1 MSYRILFFNGLLS
14 ILPLF
19 AAQASFAFAEL
30 TVDQRSQLDRANAIQ
45 DRDRL
50 GAMARAGNCYAYLT
64 LAVNHKREDWSSRDL
79 VYAYDCG
86 LKNFG
91 RHTDFPYWDFEEHPL
106 GFEPKSRTLRY
117 SLEAREL
124 LERALSEG
132 SFSAAIELATWEI
145 DGVSAAPD
153 LAKANQY
160 LVTAAQITLG
170 PPTSWLRK
178 RRVEGPGWTAEP
190 WDQSW
195 RLAAPLLSMLEA
207 SKEVP
212 DSEFWFNYV
221 ETKIVGSMN
230 YDLLGAS
237 EQVSRIRTLLIEA
250 NPSLN
255 PRATP
260 PFEVVFVGF
269 LMVFAVAIFVF
280 KRRNKVLATASATT
294 ASTSYR
300 VKEAAT
306 KTGDL
311 AGVAQERVAE
321 IDLVAKAFASAKP
334 RFGPGPKYFR
344 ILCLAFFVSLG
355 VNLGLPSIEMTV
367 AALAI
372 SSGLAQT
379 ISGGLFGYLIKLLFE
394 RFDGTTPAAI
404 GRKWSGWAIFLA
416 AMSEASFFGTL
427 ELNDLARLVV
437 AIIGVGGIAF
447 VLGWAWTKV
456 RGT

>member
-1 MSYRILFFNGLLS
+1 MLFQ
-14 ILPLF
+14 
-19 AAQASFAFAEL
+19 AQVTFAFEEL
-30 TVDQRSQLDRANAIQ
+30 SQEQRSQLDRANAINAQ
-45 DRDRL
+45 EDPERL
-50 GAMARAGNCYAYLT
+50 RAMAKAGNCFAYLN
-64 LAVNHKREDWSSRDL
+64 LAANPRELWHGSAYADWSIEDL
-79 VYAYDCG
+79 ISAYTCG

-91 RHTDFPYWDFEEHPL
+91 GHVLFPWFGWKEHPL
-106 GFEPKSRTLRY
+106 VFERFSRELKY
-117 SLEAREL
+117 SLKARQL

-132 SFSAAIELATWEI
+132 SVTAAIELASWEI
-145 DGVSAAPD
+145 DGVLSTSD
-153 LAKANQY
+153 LAKANSY
-160 LVTAAQITLG
+160 LIVAAKMTLG
-170 PPTSWLRK
+170 PPTSWVKQRK
-178 RRVEGPGWTAEP
+178 ADGSFLIAPN
-190 WDQSW
+190 DQ
-195 RLAAPLLSMLEA
+195 RLLLAAPLVTLLEA
-207 SKEVP
+207 DEQVR
-212 DSEFWFNYV
+212 DSEFWFSYV
-221 ETKIVGSMN
+221 ENQLDGSE
-230 YDLLGAS
+230 AS
-237 EQVSRIRTLLIEA
+237 EEAFEQINRIRALLIKA

-269 LMVFAVAIFVF
+269 LMVFAAAIFVF

-334 RFGPGPKYFR
+334 RFGPGPQYFR

-355 VNLGLPSIEMTV
+355 VNLGLPSIEMTA

-404 GRKWSGWAIFLA
+404 GREWSGWAIFLA
-416 AMSEASFFGTL
+416 AMSESSFFGTL